1 MCTVTFLPRSNDDFV
16 LTSNRDEAPGRDTFP
31 PKTFVEDGVELLYP
45 KDAVAGGTWIGVSQ
59 KKRAVTLMN
68 GGFTN
73 HQRKPFY
80 RKSRGLVVKDF
91 MKSDN
96 FIDEAATYDFN
107 EIEPFTAIL
116 VDWNAGLRL
125 FQLVWDSS
133 KTHFT
138 EMPLAPRIWSSA
150 PLYPE
155 DIKKKREQWFSE
167 FLFETVKPSNEELL
181 YFHKTAGEG
190 NPMSDLIMDRGFIKT
205 KSISQ
210 IIGNKNRVLMRY
222 EDLQSGKVTISEF
235 DA

>member
-222 EDLQSGKVTISEF
+222 EDLQSGKVTISES